1 MIPPPPCPSLSV
13 STPSHS
19 VFHPFQIVKER
30 IHSHLA
36 RTGYVW
42 NNVPGA
48 LAVQTDYT
56 HVLSQLPFYYKQI
69 GKYIHRLLGLDCQG
83 WTAT

>member
-1 MIPPPPCPSLSV
+1 MS
-13 STPSHS
+13 SHCI
-19 VFHPFQIVKER
+19 FHPFQIVKER
-30 IHSHLA
+30 VHSHLA

-69 GKYIHRLLGLDCQG
+69 GKYTHACWGWTARIGLPGLDCQG
-83 WTAT
+83 WTTT